1 MKRVGIILKRALSD
15 RVIKALKPAAD
26 GKQYIV
32 LDTVLPKYGVRVT
45 GTGFRTHVLVT
56 RFPGSKNPTPR
67 ALGPCA
73 EITVLVRIAKT
84 LQLRRR
90 PTADGVPD
98 PLDYA
103 RDHEEG
109 DVA

>member
-56 RFPGSKNPTPR
+56 RFPGSKNPTSRIEEPDPPR
-67 ALGPCA
+67 A
-73 EITVLVRIAKT
+73 
-84 LQLRRR
+84 R
-90 PTADGVPD
+90 P
-98 PLDYA
+98 LC
-103 RDHEEG
+103 RDHG
-109 DVA
+109 AGAHRQDTSAATSAHCRWCA